1 VENDIRIE
9 ELVLL
14 VENMRD
20 EIAALKESVAR
31 EEAAAER
38 RGPDMAKIK
47 SFLDDGFAKV
57 SEALRPAV
65 EKAKEKIGKPA
76 GDTVN
81 ALEEKIAAHP
91 FASVGVAL
99 AAGFVAGKAVGFF
112 ISGRCWK
119 G

>member
-1 VENDIRIE
+1 VENDVRIE

-14 VENMRD
+14 VENMRE
-20 EIAALKESVAR
+20 EIAALKESVAK
-31 EEAAAER
+31 EETTER
-38 RGPDMAKIK
+38 RGPDMTKIK

-65 EKAKEKIGKPA
+65 EKAREKIGKPA

-91 FASVGVAL
+91 FASVGIAL

-112 ISGRCWK
+112 ISGRYGK